1 MAANA
6 VAPIGDQLANP
17 EDFYPSMRREAFT
30 IDGTFYCPPKDFS
43 TLALEYNKDMF
54 DAAGVAYPTND
65 WTWTTRAAAEQLTDA
80 DAAGTYGMVLSPT
93 SPA

>member
-1 MAANA
+1 MPDYDTKLQTALAGGSPPDIFYIDSFKQFDLVAANA

-43 TLALEYNKDMF
+43 TLALEYNKDMSM
-54 DAAGVAYPTND
+54 PPESHT
-65 WTWTTRAAAEQLTDA
+65 
-80 DAAGTYGMVLSPT
+80 P
-93 SPA
+93 P